1 MNPTRKSRSFVNSFT
16 ALQVLIAMK
25 VEKVGIGKSSR
36 ASLTANKPT
45 YPMQCDQPGIHPLKR
60 MKNKTDMLTT

>member
-1 MNPTRKSRSFVNSFT
+1 MNPTRRSFVNSFT
-16 ALQVLIAMK
+16 AFQVHFAMK

-45 YPMQCDQPGIHPLKR
+45 YPMQCDRPGIHPLKQ
-60 MKNKTDMLTT
+60 MKSKTDMLTS